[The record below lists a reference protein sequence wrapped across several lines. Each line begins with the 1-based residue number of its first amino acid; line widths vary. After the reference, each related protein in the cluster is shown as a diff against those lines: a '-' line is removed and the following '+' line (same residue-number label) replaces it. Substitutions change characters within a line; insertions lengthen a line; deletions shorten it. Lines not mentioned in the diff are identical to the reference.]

1 MTVSTMK
8 QSKKLFKKAAVCLL
22 WLAIWQLA
30 AILINQ
36 EILIPTPYAT
46 LKALFALAATSRF
59 YLSVT
64 ASLLRIIAGYS
75 LGIIAGVV
83 GALLS
88 CRFSVFKAIFSPL
101 LKIIKAVPVASF
113 IILALVWFHSSTLPI
128 FISFLMVLPMI
139 WSSVE
144 SGLENIDKKYPELAF
159 VYGLSPLKTFFE
171 IKVPFILPSFIS
183 TALTGLGFAWK
194 SGIAAEV
201 ICRPGAS
208 LGNMLQEAKLYIST
222 PDVFAL
228 TAVVAVLSLIIE
240 AVIIRCVRR
249 YTNDKYQ

>member
-1 MTVSTMK
+1 MT
-8 QSKKLFKKAAVCLL
+8 QSKKLLKKAAVCLL

-36 EILIPTPYAT
+36 EILIPTPFST
-46 LKALFALAATSRF
+46 LKALYTLAATTKF
-59 YLSVT
+59 YVAVAT
-64 ASLLRIIAGYS
+64 SLLRIIAGYS
-75 LGIIAGVV
+75 LGIIAGVA

-88 CRFSVFKAIFSPL
+88 CRFRVFKAICSPL

-144 SGLENIDKKYPELAF
+144 SGLEGIDKKYPELAF
-159 VYGLSPLKTFFE
+159 VYGLSPIKTFFE
-171 IKVPFILPSFIS
+171 VKVPFILPSFIS

-201 ICRPGAS
+201 ICRPRAS

-228 TAVVAVLSLIIE
+228 TAVVAVLSLILE
-240 AVIIRCVRR
+240 TVIIKCVRR
-249 YTNDKYQ
+249 YTNDKY